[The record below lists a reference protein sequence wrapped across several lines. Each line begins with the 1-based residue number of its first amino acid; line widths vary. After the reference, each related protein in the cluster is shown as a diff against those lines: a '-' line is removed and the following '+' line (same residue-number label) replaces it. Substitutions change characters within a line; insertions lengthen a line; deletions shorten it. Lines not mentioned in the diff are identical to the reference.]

1 MIDLSK
7 HDARADE
14 LLARMTLREKLG
26 QMSQFSVGFQPVPE
40 CEKAAREGR
49 VGSFINCTS
58 PQLRNRLQRIA
69 VEESR
74 LGIPLLF
81 GRDVIHGYRTMFPI
95 PLAQAC
101 SFDTELIEEGARVAA
116 REAASVGIDWA
127 LAPMVDVTRDP
138 RWGRIA
144 ETAGEDALLGAALGA
159 ALVRGFQGPD
169 FSDPER
175 VVACAKHYICYGAS
189 ESGKDYNTALVPEQ
203 TLRELHLPPFRACVA
218 AGVGTIMSAFSEL
231 NGVPASA
238 NAFTLREI
246 LKLELGFSGFVVSDW
261 ASVTETITHGLCE
274 NERAAAREAAL
285 AGVDMEM
292 ATHAFS
298 EHLESLLEAREVSL
312 SVIDDAVRRIL
323 RVKLQRGLF
332 ERPYVDLDRPSP
344 LLSPEHLA
352 VAQRLAEES
361 AVLLKNDGNL
371 LPLSPALRRL
381 AVIGSLADSALD
393 QLGTWTIDGKPED
406 AVTTLT
412 ALRQRFPEL
421 ELRYEPGTPSPR
433 STDTS
438 GIERAVAAA
447 READVVLLFAGED
460 QAISGESKS
469 RAFLDL
475 PGAQAQLIRAVAATG
490 KPLVLVVMAGR
501 PLTIGADIEHA
512 QALLW
517 AWHNGSMGGP
527 ALVRLLFGERAPSGK
542 LAVSFPRSVGQIP
555 VYYAHK
561 QTGRPLQQGQREPG
575 VPLGTPL
582 DPVGFASCYLDV
594 ENSPLFPFGFGLSYS
609 RVEYSDLRVRTPSVV
624 RDGTLEVSAQLTC
637 AGEHAIEEVAQLYTR
652 DLVASVTRPVR
663 ELKGFQR
670 VRLAPGETRRVTF
683 QIPSTRLAFPGRS
696 GELVLE
702 PGAFHVWVGGSSD
715 ADLRGDFR
723 LI

>member
-1 MIDLSK
+1 MVDLSK

-14 LLARMTLREKLG
+14 LLTRMTLREKLG
-26 QMSQFSVGFQPVPE
+26 QMAQFSVGFQPVAE
-40 CEKAAREGR
+40 CEQAAREGR
-49 VGSFINCTS
+49 VGSFINCPS
-58 PQLRNRLQRIA
+58 PELRNRLQRIA

-101 SFDTELIEEGARVAA
+101 SFDVALIEEGARVAA
-116 REAASVGIDWA
+116 REASSVGIDWA
-127 LAPMVDVTRDP
+127 LAPMVDMTRDP

-144 ETAGEDALLGAALGA
+144 ETSGEDPFLSAELGA
-159 ALVRGFQGPD
+159 ALVRGYQGAD

-175 VVACAKHYICYGAS
+175 VVACAKHYLGYGAA
-189 ESGKDYNTALVPEQ
+189 ESGKDYNTTLVPEQ

-238 NAFTLREI
+238 NPFTLRQI
-246 LKLELGFSGFVVSDW
+246 LKGELGFAGFVVSDW
-261 ASVTETITHGLCE
+261 ASVTETISHGLCE
-274 NERAAAREAAL
+274 SERDAAREAAL
-285 AGVDMEM
+285 AGVDVEM
-292 ATHAFS
+292 ATRAFS
-298 EHLESLLEAREVSL
+298 DHLESLLESGEVSL
-312 SVIDDAVRRIL
+312 AVIDEAVRRIL

-332 ERPYVDLDRPSP
+332 ERPNVDLKRPSA
-344 LLSPEHLA
+344 LVTTEHLA

-361 AVLLKNDGNL
+361 AVLLKNEGDV
-371 LPLSPALRRL
+371 LPLSPTLRRL
-381 AVIGSLADSALD
+381 AVIGCLADSALD

-412 ALRQRFPEL
+412 ALRQRFPQL
-421 ELRYEPGTPSPR
+421 ELSYEPGTPTPR

-447 READVVLLFAGED
+447 RSADAVLLFAGED

-475 PGAQAQLIRAVAATG
+475 PGVQSELIRAVAASG
-490 KPLVLVVMAGR
+490 KPLVLVLMAGR
-501 PLTIGADIEHA
+501 PLAIGADIDRA
-512 QALLW
+512 QAALW

-542 LAVSFPRSVGQIP
+542 LPVSFPRSVGQIP

-561 QTGRPLQQGQREPG
+561 QTGRPLTGQRKPG

-609 RVEYSDLRVRTPSVV
+609 RVEYSDLQVATPSLA
-624 RDGTLEVSAQLTC
+624 RNGTLEVSAQLTC
-637 AGEHAIEEVAQLYTR
+637 HGSHAIEEVAQLYTR

-663 ELKGFQR
+663 ELKAFQR
-670 VRLAPGETRRVTF
+670 IRLAPGETKRVTF
-683 QIPSTRLAFPGRS
+683 QVPASRLAFPGRS
-696 GELVLE
+696 GGPVLE
-702 PGAFHVWVGGSSD
+702 PGDFDVWIGGSSE
-715 ADLRGDFR
+715 ADLRGEFE